1 MNKNLSL
8 ATFVATS
15 AIAST
20 VLFSGNANA
29 KSPCGW
35 SIEKSSHQWQ
45 KTPVVALL
53 TIPGIVLAATLYVS
67 GRSHQD

>member
-8 ATFVATS
+8 ATLVVTS

-35 SIEKSSHQWQ
+35 SVEEPANYWQ
-45 KTPVVALL
+45 RTPVVALL
-53 TIPGIVLAATLYVS
+53 TIPGIVLATTLYVS